1 MQNELFLVY
10 AVDKSSQL
18 SLKDYY
24 YFIKRSR
31 LVINRFLSHTDLFK
45 RRHLLSRK
53 EVDKKFFV
61 FDKRPLWII
70 MKILTQE
77 NITVNILSSYH
88 IARFFG

>member
-24 YFIKRSR
+24 YFIKPSR

-45 RRHLLSRK
+45 RRRLLSRK
-53 EVDKKFFV
+53 EVDK
-61 FDKRPLWII
+61 
-70 MKILTQE
+70 
-77 NITVNILSSYH
+77 
-88 IARFFG
+88 

>member
-61 FDKRPLWII
+61 FDKRPL
-70 MKILTQE
+70 
-77 NITVNILSSYH
+77 
-88 IARFFG
+88 